1 MFLSIN
7 RSLTF
12 IDKFFESKIPEMNLL
27 DEDFKAVAEINR
39 EITEYVSLLELCKL
53 RDALR
58 QVLAISKIGNQYF
71 QHNKPWTLTKTEEE

>member
-1 MFLSIN
+1 M
-7 RSLTF
+7 
-12 IDKFFESKIPEMNLL
+12 KLL
-27 DEDFKAVAEINR
+27 EADYAVIAEVNR

-71 QHNKPWTLTKTEEE
+71 QHNKPWTLTKNEAE